1 MANINNRCI
10 IALPS
15 VTYAMRSSE
24 LLGVYG
30 ITSKVIKLDSSLT
43 KKGCANG
50 IELNCRYLPKAKG
63 ILLNA
68 SMPIS
73 ETAGG

>member
-24 LLGVYG
+24 LLTEYG
-30 ITSKVIKLDSSLT
+30 ILSKVVKLDSSLT

-50 IELNCRYLPKAKG
+50 IELDCRTSAKAKG
-63 ILLNA
+63 ILINH
-68 SMPIS
+68 SIPVS
-73 ETAGG
+73 E